1 MHYVVNIVH
10 KIFLEIRRVAEH
22 YTIITIIKKSNF
34 ENLNIFES
42 WKEIIYII
50 SFNRLITFQD
60 DNYAIVIRP
69 PPTLFLSVQF
79 EKHK

>member
-69 PPTLFLSVQF
+69 PPNTLSQCSV
-79 EKHK
+79 